1 MLKVF
6 AKGSSIYQPKNEW
19 IDCAKDWSFVD
30 CVVRSS
36 DMITVLARQSISENT
51 EDVWDHEI
59 PTRIVGLFFTKD
71 RGRSSC
77 HEFEGFD
84 FPKIGVS
91 RKPIKQVLLS
101 NKNWAG
107 QVFAGGSGESGM
119 EEVNPAGK
127 TSTDIVSIQRLV
139 CIDGWAYALSLFR
152 KVFKRTAVGEW
163 TQLKEGMELDIKGD
177 TLHAGFADMDGTDD
191 NNLYAVGGRG
201 DVWRYDGK
209 RWHQCDFPA
218 NHELSTV
225 TVAPDGQVYISGISG
240 LWVGKEDTWQLVC
253 KGSFM
258 VSYNDSVWF
267 NGQLWLSADYHLH
280 IWDGEK
286 LQRPLAKDGSR
297 ILHSGHMDA
306 HDGILAVAGPSTV
319 HAYDGDEWYTLIA
332 PYGDSE

>member
-1 MLKVF
+1 MLKKLM
-6 AKGSSIYQPKNEW
+6 AGKSIYVPKDEW
-19 IDCAKDWSFVD
+19 LDPVKDCHIVD
-30 CVVRSS
+30 IVIFNSEKIS
-36 DMITVLARQSISENT
+36 IVLRENIPVDS

-59 PTRIVGLFFTKD
+59 PTYGFSIYLCDDKVKTGYQ
-71 RGRSSC
+71 G
-77 HEFEGFD
+77 FEGFD

-91 RKPIKQVLLS
+91 RKPIGQLLMS

-119 EEVNPAGK
+119 EEVNPGGK
-127 TSTDIVSIQRLV
+127 PSTGIVSIQRLV

-163 TQLKEGMELDIKGD
+163 TQLKEGMELNIKGD

-240 LWVGKEDTWQLVC
+240 LWVGKKDTWQLVC

>member
-1 MLKVF
+1 MENK
-6 AKGSSIYQPKNEW
+6 SIYVPKDEWLDPLKNCHIVDIVIIDNEK
-19 IDCAKDWSFVD
+19 IS
-30 CVVRSS
+30 
-36 DMITVLARQSISENT
+36 IVLRENISEDA

-59 PTRIVGLFFTKD
+59 PTHGFTIYLDD
-71 RGRSSC
+71 RDVKTGSQ
-77 HEFEGFD
+77 EFEGFD

-91 RKPIKQVLLS
+91 RNPIKQVLLS
-101 NKNWAG
+101 NSNRKG
-107 QVFAGGSGESGM
+107 QVLAGGSGESGM
-119 EEVNPAGK
+119 EEVYPHGGPGDRVAIK
-127 TSTDIVSIQRLV
+127 RLV

-163 TQLKEGMELDIKGD
+163 TQLKEGMAFDIKGD
-177 TLHAGFADMDGTDD
+177 SLHAGFADMDGTDD

-253 KGSFM
+253 KGSLM

-267 NGQLWLSADYHLH
+267 NGQLWLCSDYHLH

-286 LQRPLAKDGSR
+286 LQRPLAKDGSP

-306 HDGILAVAGPSTV
+306 HEGILAVAGPSTV